1 MAGPVKPEDEGK
13 YSLVRGKGSDMWT
26 EKDIFYSGQL
36 QLKHFISYLRGGKS
50 SCKCNLDK
58 LCLSRV
64 FKQDIECRYEVC
76 IQDLHEDVLLM
87 SVIQTKNFL
96 H

>member
-1 MAGPVKPEDEGK
+1 MAGPVKPEDEEK
-13 YSLVRGKGSDMWT
+13 YSLVRGKGSGMWT

-36 QLKHFISYLRGGKS
+36 QFKRFVSYLRGGKS

-58 LCLSRV
+58 LLNKY
-64 FKQDIECRYEVC
+64 KQDIDCHYEVC
-76 IQDLHEDVLLM
+76 IQDLHADVLLM